1 MSKYVELGY
10 PISEEMPVHPL
21 VPNVKLDPK
30 ERLKKGDPWNG
41 SVLSIYLHAGTHVDA
56 PYHHFDDGK
65 GIDEIPIEN
74 FIYKNPLLID
84 CPLGENGYI
93 TMDHLKAYS
102 NDIGKADIL
111 FFNTGYWKLRSTDIE
126 KYANNFPALSREAAE
141 YIRTELPQCKAVA
154 IDTLSIENLTDA
166 NKDGYFVH
174 HAFLDEDKFNTP
186 TMLIYEDVNYEP
198 VENKQIKSA
207 FTSPLRLKGYDAS
220 IVNIIAE
227 IE

>member
-30 ERLKKGDPWNG
+30 ERLKKGDHWNG

-126 KYANNFPALSREAAE
+126 KYANNFPALWYSVKKLDPVNGEKLNCYRASLAS
-141 YIRTELPQCKAVA
+141 
-154 IDTLSIENLTDA
+154 LSISVWVKPKTLIERFSHPFKSLFSSAENTVSHTA
-166 NKDGYFVH
+166 R
-174 HAFLDEDKFNTP
+174 E
-186 TMLIYEDVNYEP
+186 
-198 VENKQIKSA
+198 
-207 FTSPLRLKGYDAS
+207 
-220 IVNIIAE
+220 
-227 IE
+227 